1 MLSSFLGGKSKETV
15 SVKLTARN
23 GVTFSG
29 QITKDSTVAELCQA
43 LDPALRLPER
53 QFFGLKPMAAT
64 NAEHVPWLEDDTV
77 LRKALGAPA
86 TVMDSKDGSQSL
98 KEWHLLLALKFY
110 PTKAIAKHWSPQG
123 ARLLMFELLND
134 LKLGCLE
141 VAHDTAVALGA
152 FAAQVIHGDYQHA
165 QHQDLMYLRNV
176 KVTPYQDASL
186 SERIRDRHSQM
197 HGMVTSADALA
208 SFLQLC
214 QEQELYG
221 VGQLIKA
228 KSDALPQ
235 TLHIGASARGIHVYD
250 HDRRIII
257 HPWPALKRI
266 FHRGKHFELT
276 LKSPGRASDP
286 VNFVMST
293 AAECK
298 RCWLKAV
305 QCHSFYRYRTANAN
319 STGPTMLEAA
329 RTARQAS
336 QELLSVETERLR
348 RRSTFGSSGS
358 KPTLQEALASADAG
372 SPASY
377 AAAVAQYD
385 AKSDAEGLTFAHGDI
400 IRVTDHSDFDY
411 WWGAIGT
418 RVGRFPSRCVTLLG
432 PDLSKVVKA
441 TRDYDGALTFAKG
454 AILTLEDAPSDLPPG
469 LVLAKSGSRVALIP
483 DTCVQPFA

>member
-1 MLSSFLGGKSKETV
+1 MLTLG
-15 SVKLTARN
+15 
-23 GVTFSG
+23 
-29 QITKDSTVAELCQA
+29 
-43 LDPALRLPER
+43 
-53 QFFGLKPMAAT
+53 
-64 NAEHVPWLEDDTV
+64 
-77 LRKALGAPA
+77 
-86 TVMDSKDGSQSL
+86 
-98 KEWHLLLALKFY
+98 LAD
-110 PTKAIAKHWSPQG
+110 
-123 ARLLMFELLND
+123 R
-134 LKLGCLE
+134 
-141 VAHDTAVALGA
+141 
-152 FAAQVIHGDYQHA
+152 
-165 QHQDLMYLRNV
+165 R
-176 KVTPYQDASL
+176 
-186 SERIRDRHSQM
+186 RIRDRHSQM

-250 HDRRIII
+250 HDRRVII

-348 RRSTFGSSGS
+348 RRSTFGRYVEAVCLMRSCKRQEPDVLHSWLASSGS

-385 AKSDAEGLTFAHGDI
+385 AKSDAEVRSRARLSLCGETNVLHCVCASGRDLRLRT
-400 IRVTDHSDFDY
+400 VTSF
-411 WWGAIGT
+411 G
-418 RVGRFPSRCVTLLG
+418 
-432 PDLSKVVKA
+432 
-441 TRDYDGALTFAKG
+441 
-454 AILTLEDAPSDLPPG
+454 
-469 LVLAKSGSRVALIP
+469 
-483 DTCVQPFA
+483 